1 MHDVA
6 RMNDTDQILASRA
19 PRYTSYPTAPHFH
32 AGIDGQTFAS
42 WVRNLPEGMPLSLYL
57 HIPFCDTLC
66 WFCGCH
72 TTVVNNYRPVSGYL
86 DTLLAEMSM
95 IAGLLGAR
103 RTVTH
108 IHWGGGSPTILSPQ
122 DIVRL
127 DQHTRML
134 FNVEPEAEFA
144 IEIDP
149 RGFTRETA
157 VALAQAGVNRASIGL
172 QDCDPK
178 VQAAINRV
186 QTRTETRRAV
196 QMLRGLG
203 IRNINL
209 DLIYGLPNQSAD
221 SIART
226 VAFALALRPSRLA
239 VFGYAHVPGFKKHQ
253 SLIAQNTLPGP
264 RERLDQEALMHA
276 LLTAGGC
283 RAIGL
288 DHYARA
294 DDPLFAAAYEGRL
307 GRNFQGY
314 TTDRAPA
321 LIGFGASAISSLP
334 QGYAQNATATAAWR
348 ALVESGKPGTMR
360 GAALTQDDRIRRHVI
375 ERLMCDMAV
384 DLADVRGRFA
394 LPAGWFTADI
404 ARLQPLVH
412 NGLIA
417 VHGEKIAVCGAHRQ
431 AARLAAACFD
441 AYLKPEETR
450 HAVTA

>member
-1 MHDVA
+1 MHEL
-6 RMNDTDQILASRA
+6 LASRA

-32 AGIDGQTFAS
+32 AGIGGQAFAG
-42 WVRNLPEGMPLSLYL
+42 WLRELPEDMPLSLYV

-86 DTLLAEMSM
+86 DTLLAEMRM
-95 IAGLLGAR
+95 VAGLLGR
-103 RTVTH
+103 RRMVTH
-108 IHWGGGSPTILSPQ
+108 IQWGGGSPTILSPR
-122 DIVRL
+122 DILRL
-127 DQHTRML
+127 DDHVRTL
-134 FNVEPEAEFA
+134 FDVSPDAEFGV
-144 IEIDP
+144 EIDP

-157 VALAQAGVNRASIGL
+157 TTLARCGVNRASIGL

-178 VQAAINRV
+178 VQAAINRI

-209 DLIYGLPNQSAD
+209 DLIYGLPHQTAE

-226 VAFALALRPSRLA
+226 VAFALALKPSRLA

-253 SLIAQNTLPGP
+253 ALIAQNTLPDP
-264 RERLDQEALMHA
+264 RERLDQEALIHA

-288 DHYARA
+288 DHYARPG
-294 DDPLFAAAYEGRL
+294 DPMFVAAHDGRL
-307 GRNFQGY
+307 NRNFQGY

-321 LIGFGASAISSLP
+321 LIGLGASAISSLP
-334 QGYAQNATATAAWR
+334 QGYAQNATSTAAWR
-348 ALVESGKPGTMR
+348 AMVESGKPGTMR
-360 GAALTQDDRIRRHVI
+360 GIALTRDDRIRRYII
-375 ERLMCDMAV
+375 ERLMCDMTI
-384 DLADVRGRFA
+384 DLDDVRRRFA
-394 LPAGWFTADI
+394 LPAGWLDADL
-404 ARLQPLVH
+404 ARLEPLSRA
-412 NGLIA
+412 GL
-417 VHGEKIAVCGAHRQ
+417 VTLHGEKIAVCGTHRQ
-431 AARLAAACFD
+431 AVRLAAAAFD
-441 AYLKPEETR
+441 SYLKQEDAR